1 MSESSETPKPYE
13 NPSLLKTIPLPLA
26 EDRSTKKAR
35 FRSHEADA
43 DNPTPLSFKDA
54 LVHPEQYRN
63 SDDTEMKEEWDLKPG
78 YITLGDDGTMPTIK
92 FSKQIQDKLIKPWQN
107 SVVVKLLGRNIGYK
121 VLCNRLKVMWHQIHD
136 FSVIDLENNYFLIRL
151 KSPED
156 AVYALTEGP
165 WVIFGHYLT
174 VQLWTPQF
182 DSTTTDLDSAIVWIR
197 LPGMAF
203 HLYDKRILRKI
214 GQLVGTVIKIDCHTA
229 LRERG
234 NFARIAAC
242 ISLSQPLLSR
252 FNIDGTI

>member
-121 VLCNRLKVMWHQIHD
+121 ALCNRLKVMWHQIHD

-151 KSPED
+151 KSSED

-165 WVIFGHYLT
+165 WVIFAHYLT
-174 VQLWTPQF
+174 VQPWTPQF
-182 DSTTTDLDSAIVWIR
+182 DSTLTNLDSAIVWIR